1 MYSSRQRRQPAAKPA
16 VKQTVKSTP
25 TKTVSSSKS
34 SSKPVSTPVNAKV
47 KSSKPVVGK
56 VVPSK
61 MVEEEEESLT
71 SSEYEEDDRM
81 EEVSKEEEV
90 VDKKA
95 ERQKMREQIADETV
109 DAVRLDKDLIIAI
122 SERYQELLQEL
133 YATDDRIE
141 SLNLSEDAKEMI
153 NEKANLWLEYFLA
166 SSTFRDPKANIF
178 DKMDSF
184 IKTNKF
190 V

>member
-1 MYSSRQRRQPAAKPA
+1 MYTARRRQQQVAKQVAKPAAKSS
-16 VKQTVKSTP
+16 VSKQS
-25 TKTVSSSKS
+25 VSSVSSRSKT
-34 SSKPVSTPVNAKV
+34 SKPVS
-47 KSSKPVVGK
+47 GK

-61 MVEEEEESLT
+61 MVEEEEST
-71 SSEYEEDDRM
+71 SSSEYEDEERM
-81 EEVSKEEEV
+81 EEVSKEEKPI
-90 VDKKA
+90 DKKA
-95 ERQKMREQIADETV
+95 ERQKLREQIADETV

-133 YATDDRIE
+133 YSTDDRIE
-141 SLNLSEDAKEMI
+141 SLHLSEEAREII
-153 NEKANLWLEYFLA
+153 NDKANLWLEYFLA

-190 V
+190 A

>member
-1 MYSSRQRRQPAAKPA
+1 MYTARRRQQQVAKQVAKPAAKTS
-16 VKQTVKSTP
+16 VSKQSTSS
-25 TKTVSSSKS
+25 VSSRSKT
-34 SSKPVSTPVNAKV
+34 SKPVS
-47 KSSKPVVGK
+47 GK

-61 MVEEEEESLT
+61 MVEEEEST
-71 SSEYEEDDRM
+71 SSSEYEDEERM
-81 EEVSKEEEV
+81 EEVSKEEKPI
-90 VDKKA
+90 DKKA
-95 ERQKMREQIADETV
+95 ERQKLREQIADETV

-133 YATDDRIE
+133 YSTDNRIE
-141 SLNLSEDAKEMI
+141 SLHLSEEAREII
-153 NEKANLWLEYFLA
+153 NDKANLWLEYFLA

-190 V
+190 A

>member
-1 MYSSRQRRQPAAKPA
+1 MYTSRRRQQQVAKQVSKPAAKTS
-16 VKQTVKSTP
+16 VSKQSTSS
-25 TKTVSSSKS
+25 VSSKS
-34 SSKPVSTPVNAKV
+34 KTSKPVS
-47 KSSKPVVGK
+47 GK

-61 MVEEEEESLT
+61 MVEEEEST
-71 SSEYEEDDRM
+71 SSSEYEDEERM
-81 EEVSKEEEV
+81 EEVSKEEKPI
-90 VDKKA
+90 DKKA
-95 ERQKMREQIADETV
+95 ERQKLREQIADETV

-133 YATDDRIE
+133 YSTDDRIE
-141 SLNLSEDAKEMI
+141 SLHLSEEAKEII
-153 NEKANLWLEYFLA
+153 NDKANLWLEYFLA

-190 V
+190 A